1 MGCMKSLNPLP
12 IEVEALLK
20 EVALKGDEIANTFL
34 IEANKI
40 KNERKDLLKERHE
53 KVSEADKNDIEKLNK
68 LLLEYNKKEIEN
80 EKELI
85 ANEVDKMHSIYE
97 MGLEL
102 AEKLKKI
109 TVDQLKKKLNDTPE
123 IGRAALNSQ
132 INEVNKY
139 TPKEFL
145 NSKFGKPLKN
155 ALDKQGLREEYLN
168 EFIQVLEE
176 ERKMRRASERNEFGI
191 SNNEFPPEDELNF
204 TVKDLF
210 EAIFDEYKGEFKS
223 EIKKKILDKVL

>member
-1 MGCMKSLNPLP
+1 MGCMGCLDTLP
-12 IEVEALLK
+12 PEVEGLLK

-40 KNERKDLLKERHE
+40 KSDRKDILKERHE
-53 KVSEADKNDIEKLNK
+53 KVSEADKKDIEKLNK

-85 ANEVDKMHSIYE
+85 LNEVDKMHSIYE

-168 EFIQVLEE
+168 EFLQVLEE

-210 EAIFDEYKGEFKS
+210 DAIFDEYKGEFKS

>member
-68 LLLEYNKKEIEN
+68 LLLEYNKTEIEN

-109 TVDQLKKKLNDTPE
+109 TLDQLTKKLNDTPE
-123 IGRAALNSQ
+123 IAKKALNTQ
-132 INEVNKY
+132 IDEVNKY

-145 NSKFGKPLKN
+145 NSKFGKPLKT
-155 ALDKQGLREEYLN
+155 ALEKQGLTEDYLQEY
-168 EFIQVLEE
+168 IQVLKK
-176 ERKMRRASERNEFGI
+176 ERKMRRAIERSEFGI
-191 SNNEFPPEDELNF
+191 SQNEFPPEDDLNF

-210 EAIFDEYKGEFKS
+210 ASIFDEYKGEFKS